1 MRGTLISDRTYNQ
14 DSSWWREIILADG
27 DTQLRHTIRY
37 NAYRFQSWAR
47 VEVWTELGWEQ
58 VHRIPGAVLAG
69 WDRVSYTS
77 KTVDEAVF
85 EDDLFELDRVAS
97 LVLGLD

>member
-1 MRGTLISDRTYNQ
+1 MRGTLISERIYNQ
-14 DSSWWREIILADG
+14 DSSWWREIVLADG
-27 DTQLRHTIRY
+27 STRLRYTVRY

-58 VHRIPGAVLAG
+58 VHRIPGAELAG

-77 KTVDEAVF
+77 ETVDEAAF
-85 EDDLFELDRVAS
+85 EDDLFELDRIAS